1 MNWRVMKERIR
12 ETWMCE
18 STEWLAKLG
27 QTAEFGADL
36 ALYYSKRLQRFTEA
50 RFRAYVSE
58 ANESWEREQDAAQS
72 PSAPPEFSDPQ
83 HGASAGGVSTTACP
97 YGRAPNE
104 QRCVGCSCAERE
116 GEGE

>member
-1 MNWRVMKERIR
+1 MSWRALKERIR

-36 ALYYSKRLQRFTEA
+36 ALYYSKRLQRFTER
-50 RFRAYVSE
+50 RFQAYVSE
-58 ANESWEREQDAAQS
+58 ANEAWDRERAAS
-72 PSAPPEFSDPQ
+72 EPLSAPEFSDPQ
-83 HGASAGGVSTTACP
+83 HGAVVTRLPTLCP

-104 QRCVGCSCAERE
+104 PRCLGCSCQERE
-116 GEGE
+116 ES